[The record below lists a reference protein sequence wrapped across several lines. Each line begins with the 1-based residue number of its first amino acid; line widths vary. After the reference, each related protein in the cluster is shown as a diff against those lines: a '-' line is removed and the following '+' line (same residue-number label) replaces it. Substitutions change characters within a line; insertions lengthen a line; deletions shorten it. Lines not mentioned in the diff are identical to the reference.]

1 YFAFWSWFVGLIAP
15 RNFLASWRNLL
26 LAFLAASVWTAHE
39 WVRGWLFGGF
49 GWNGLGVSLHNT
61 WPLIQIAEF
70 TGVTGLSFVI
80 AFANVIAVTTPVR
93 LYLEAKTR
101 EVRPHFD
108 LTLTLAGLVGLLA
121 FGLYSVQNRPS
132 TEHLPVAP
140 VQSAVPQQAKSLPEF
155 SA

>member
-1 YFAFWSWFVGLIAP
+1 WSWFVGLIAP

-80 AFANVIAVTTPVR
+80 AFA
-93 LYLEAKTR
+93 
-101 EVRPHFD
+101 
-108 LTLTLAGLVGLLA
+108 
-121 FGLYSVQNRPS
+121 
-132 TEHLPVAP
+132 
-140 VQSAVPQQAKSLPEF
+140 
-155 SA
+155 